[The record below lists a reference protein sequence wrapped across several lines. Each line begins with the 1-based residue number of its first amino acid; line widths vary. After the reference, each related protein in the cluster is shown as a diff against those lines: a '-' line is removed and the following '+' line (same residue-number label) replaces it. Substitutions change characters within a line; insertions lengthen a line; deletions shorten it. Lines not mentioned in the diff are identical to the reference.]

1 MNFNG
6 VSFISL
12 QVILTLTDIGCNDI
26 MATNHT
32 VSFQARFAEFAESD
46 Y

>member
-1 MNFNG
+1 MNFSG

-12 QVILTLTDIGCNDI
+12 QVLFTSTDISCNDI